1 MCMIW
6 SDKTDA
12 HEALQEVAVRT
23 SPAPTALEMTNRR
36 STADGSGSS
45 RPVSDELLRL
55 MVDSIEDYG
64 IVILDP
70 GGHIMTWNEGAARI
84 SGYAAGEVLGRHVSL
99 FHPSEDIESGTAR
112 RALADAARTG
122 CLEEEGWRVR
132 KDGSRIWAHVTLTAL
147 RSPEGE
153 LVGFAKVTRDL
164 TDRLTAEDEMRRFR
178 LLVETVED
186 YAIFMLDTEGRVSS
200 WNAGAQRIKGYR
212 QDEIVGKHFSIFY
225 PREDVA
231 AGKCEL
237 ELDVAVREGRFED
250 EGWRVRKDGR
260 QFWANVVITA
270 LRDAD
275 GAPIGFAKVT
285 RDLTERRAAEE
296 MRRALAV
303 ETAALAEKTRTQEF
317 QERFLAIL
325 GHDLRNP
332 LSSIDMGAQLLRQ
345 RAADPA
351 AARVLDRMHASA
363 LRMARMIEQILDLTR
378 ARLAGGLVLNRKPMD
393 LRDALVHVVEELRSA
408 HPASA
413 ITLDCTSATGVWDQD
428 RIEQIFS
435 NLISNAVDYGDPAK
449 PVTVEGRVEGHM
461 MTIEVRNEGEP
472 ISPGLQT
479 QIFSPFRRGDRDSRT
494 PKTSGLGLGLY
505 ISSEIVA
512 AHGGTMEVRS
522 SLAEGT
528 VFSVTLPV
536 GTTAAR

>member
-1 MCMIW
+1 
-6 SDKTDA
+6 
-12 HEALQEVAVRT
+12 
-23 SPAPTALEMTNRR
+23 
-36 STADGSGSS
+36 
-45 RPVSDELLRL
+45 
-55 MVDSIEDYG
+55 
-64 IVILDP
+64 
-70 GGHIMTWNEGAARI
+70 
-84 SGYAAGEVLGRHVSL
+84 
-99 FHPSEDIESGTAR
+99 
-112 RALADAARTG
+112 
-122 CLEEEGWRVR
+122 
-132 KDGSRIWAHVTLTAL
+132 
-147 RSPEGE
+147 
-153 LVGFAKVTRDL
+153 
-164 TDRLTAEDEMRRFR
+164 
-178 LLVETVED
+178 
-186 YAIFMLDTEGRVSS
+186 
-200 WNAGAQRIKGYR
+200 
-212 QDEIVGKHFSIFY
+212 
-225 PREDVA
+225 
-231 AGKCEL
+231 
-237 ELDVAVREGRFED
+237 
-250 EGWRVRKDGR
+250 
-260 QFWANVVITA
+260 
-270 LRDAD
+270 
-275 GAPIGFAKVT
+275 
-285 RDLTERRAAEE
+285 
-296 MRRALAV
+296 
-303 ETAALAEKTRTQEF
+303 
-317 QERFLAIL
+317 
-325 GHDLRNP
+325 
-332 LSSIDMGAQLLRQ
+332 
-345 RAADPA
+345 
-351 AARVLDRMHASA
+351 MHASA

>member
-1 MCMIW
+1 M
-6 SDKTDA
+6 
-12 HEALQEVAVRT
+12 T
-23 SPAPTALEMTNRR
+23 SPR
-36 STADGSGSS
+36 STAAPSGSS
-45 RPVSDELLRL
+45 RPVSDDLFRLL
-55 MVDSIEDYG
+55 VDSIEDYG

-70 GGHIMTWNEGAARI
+70 DGHIVTWNEGAARI
-84 SGYAAGEVLGRHVSL
+84 NGYAADEVLGRHFSL
-99 FHPSEDIESGTAR
+99 FHASEDLESGKAR
-112 RALADAARTG
+112 RTLADAARIG
-122 CLEEEGWRVR
+122 RLEEEGWRVR
-132 KDGSRIWAHVTLTAL
+132 KDGSRIWVHVTVTAL
-147 RSPEGE
+147 RGPEGG

-164 TDRLTAEDEMRRFR
+164 TERRAAEDETRRFR

-186 YAIFMLDTEGRVSS
+186 YAIFMLDTEGHVSS

-212 QDEIVGKHFSIFY
+212 HDEIVGKHFSIFY
-225 PREDVA
+225 PRDDVA
-231 AGKCEL
+231 AGKCEHEL
-237 ELDVAVREGRFED
+237 EVAVREGRFED
-250 EGWRVRKDGR
+250 EGWRVRKDGT

-270 LRDAD
+270 LRNTD
-275 GAPIGFAKVT
+275 GEPVGFAKVT

-296 MRRALAV
+296 IRRALAV

-363 LRMARMIEQILDLTR
+363 LRMSRMIEQILDLTR
-378 ARLAGGLVLNRKPMD
+378 ARLAGGLELTRAPMD
-393 LRDALVHVVEELRSA
+393 LRDALAHVVEELRAA
-408 HPASA
+408 HPARSIA
-413 ITLDCTSATGVWDQD
+413 LDCPSVTGVWDQD
-428 RIEQIFS
+428 RIEQVFS
-435 NLISNAVDYGDPAK
+435 NLVSNAVEYGDPAK
-449 PVTVEGRVEGHM
+449 PVTVEGRVEGHV
-461 MTIEVRNEGEP
+461 MTIDVHNEGQP
-472 ISPGLQT
+472 ISPELQS

-512 AHGGTMEVRS
+512 AHGGTIEVRS

-528 VFSVTLPV
+528 VFRVTLPV
-536 GTTAAR
+536 GTTATR